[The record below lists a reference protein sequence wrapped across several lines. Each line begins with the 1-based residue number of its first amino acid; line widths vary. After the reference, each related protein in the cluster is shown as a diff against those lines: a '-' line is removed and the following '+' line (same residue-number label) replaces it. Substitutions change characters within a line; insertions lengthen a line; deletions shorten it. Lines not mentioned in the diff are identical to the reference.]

1 MLEPERQTQ
10 IDAEDINRLALF
22 HRIFAYLA
30 GVGSL
35 CGLPHFLFGFWFM
48 VSPSQL
54 QSDDMPPFFFGAIFM
69 LAGGA
74 VIALAITLCILNFK
88 TEDALKHRRNLTL
101 IQVTAALNC
110 LAQPLGLALGIY
122 TFILTSRPTIRDQFS
137 RAISN

>member
-1 MLEPERQTQ
+1 
-10 IDAEDINRLALF
+10 
-22 HRIFAYLA
+22 
-30 GVGSL
+30 
-35 CGLPHFLFGFWFM
+35 M

-122 TFILTSRPTIRDQFS
+122 TFILTSRPTIRNQFS
-137 RAISN
+137 RAISK